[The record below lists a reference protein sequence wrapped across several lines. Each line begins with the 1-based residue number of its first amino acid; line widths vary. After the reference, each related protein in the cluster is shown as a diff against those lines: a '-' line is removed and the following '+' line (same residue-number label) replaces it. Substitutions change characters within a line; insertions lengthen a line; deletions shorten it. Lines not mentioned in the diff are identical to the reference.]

1 MFITNANF
9 YSLVMKSDILKII
22 NVYYYGQETRHQL
35 CKEKQTLVFEFFIKA
50 KVEKYRIISR
60 EITYQ

>member
-9 YSLVMKSDILKII
+9 YSLVMKTDILMII
-22 NVYYYGQETRHQL
+22 NVYYYRQETRHQL